1 MKKILLSACAACV
14 VSGCVQPAPITEP
27 PVTAGIYSSVDRS
40 RLSPGTTT
48 VAIRAFQ
55 KGEKGTHNKEVTGVP
70 CTVESDEVKAK
81 VITPQEV
88 IVPNFK
94 QRAALPNRGL
104 PSALVVTCEGGGMRG
119 IASTTSRA
127 KQVSTATGG
136 GLAVAL
142 ITMAATAAVANS
154 TPWVYPGAVHVAMNP
169 K

>member
-1 MKKILLSACAACV
+1 MACAV
-14 VSGCVQPAPITEP
+14 GGCVQPTPITQP

-48 VAIRAFQ
+48 IAIRTLQ
-55 KGEKGTHNKEVTGVP
+55 KGEKGHHTKEVTGVP
-70 CTVESDEVKAK
+70 CTVESDEVKAS
-81 VITPQEV
+81 VVTPQEI

-104 PSALVVTCEGGGMRG
+104 PSALVVTCEGGGQRG
-119 IASTTSRA
+119 VASVTSRE
-127 KQVSTATGG
+127 KQVSSATGG

-142 ITMAATAAVANS
+142 ITIATTAAIANS
-154 TPWVYPGAVHVAMNP
+154 TPWVYPGVISVPMNP